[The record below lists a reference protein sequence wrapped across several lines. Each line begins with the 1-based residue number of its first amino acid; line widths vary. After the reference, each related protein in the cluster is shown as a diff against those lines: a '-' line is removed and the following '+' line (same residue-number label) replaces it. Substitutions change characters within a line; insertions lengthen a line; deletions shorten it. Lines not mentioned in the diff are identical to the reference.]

1 MEIFGSIANI
11 LGSIFLIL
19 AILWFIILSIID
31 NISSVKQ
38 ARNNAEETIRKA
50 EQEAKEIRE
59 KAEKDAAETR
69 FQAEQTVNET
79 KKILSDALKDFS
91 NKNIISNLDDY
102 LYSIS
107 EGRLGKM
114 FNSEFNI
121 LSLGVDVNAYI
132 QSGPKK
138 YNTTLKDCDCP
149 DFTKFKKPCKHMLF
163 LTYNFGL
170 LYAQKDNI
178 EKQLKSSILKLDE
191 NIKENKKTI
200 EKLKAAEKRI
210 QNKKALPKQS

>member
-1 MEIFGSIANI
+1 MEIFLGIAFSIAVCFPMIAVGISGI
-11 LGSIFLIL
+11 LESLP
-19 AILWFIILSIID
+19 
-31 NISSVKQ
+31 SVKR
-38 ARNNAEETIRKA
+38 ARNDAEEIRAKA
-50 EQEAKEIRE
+50 EQNAKEIRS
-59 KAEKDAAETR
+59 KAEKDADETR
-69 FQAEQTVNET
+69 SKAEQTVNET

-107 EGRLGKM
+107 VGRLGNI
-114 FNSEFNI
+114 FNSEINI
-121 LSLGVDVNAYI
+121 LSLGIDVKASI
-132 QSGPKK
+132 KAQSEPDN
-138 YNTTLKDCDCP
+138 YNTTLNDCTCKD
-149 DFTKFKKPCKHMLF
+149 FLVHHKPCKHMLF

-170 LYAQKDNI
+170 LYAEKDNI

-200 EKLKAAEKRI
+200 KKLEATEKRS